1 MLNTDKTELLLIGSQ
16 LFGPQ
21 PRISDVR
28 VGDDL
33 IPPSE
38 SARNIGVIF
47 DSNMNYK
54 RHISAICKSCFYHIR
69 NLSRIRK
76 YLSLDNTKILVH
88 VFITCKLDNCI
99 LFAVWTA

>member
-21 PRISDVR
+21 PRISNVR
-28 VGDDL
+28 VGDDP

-54 RHISAICKSCFYHIR
+54 RHISAICKSCFYYIR
-69 NLSRIRK
+69 NLSRM
-76 YLSLDNTKILVH
+76 H
-88 VFITCKLDNCI
+88 
-99 LFAVWTA
+99 